1 MDRQLTRLPDNQNY
15 PFDQASMIYSQSQF
29 LKLMTDEHIKD
40 VKQGRRDIEDFYKDL
55 QKLSSAD
62 ARSLL
67 YIDNHLLGKGQEN
80 ITYDDDDY
88 KNLLI
93 SQLKSYIGSMD
104 RYNFLVNYKAK
115 NVLPH
120 SYLDWFKNDLRCS
133 LFLMSLIQSA
143 VSDYV
148 YKGKK
153 ELITGISNL
162 LRYHI
167 SILNCTSYNL
177 DYKDEILRDGD
188 WNTVF
193 LLSIKSTYLKGRT
206 EDKELKWLDAS
217 NHEQIE
223 WAYDYLEKNKYTIL
237 KGVFF
242 PETIEEKYELILAS
256 LDRLSNIESDDIGT
270 EKNKGYSPRSY
281 VLFSIKKAWDG
292 QKQYDSKS
300 KTSDGIIKIYKK
312 NQAKLDELAKK
323 DNITAN
329 KLINKYIEDAYKKIL
344 SPNDQSEKQVFE
356 YTEEYKADEKNVSIS
371 SKEEVLPDSNSTK
384 PPIAITSPIDKKKKH
399 HNVNVKPHRKKVFE
413 KPTR

>member
-1 MDRQLTRLPDNQNY
+1 MDGQLTRLPDNQNY

-29 LKLMTDEHIKD
+29 LKLMTDDYIKEI
-40 VKQGRRDIEDFYKDL
+40 KSGRRHIDEFYKSL
-55 QKLSSAD
+55 QKLSTAD

-67 YIDNHLLGKGQEN
+67 YISNSLLDKSSEN
-80 ITYDDDDY
+80 IIYDDDDY

-93 SQLKSYIGSMD
+93 EQLENCTMPIE
-104 RYNFLVNYKAK
+104 RYNFLIELKAK
-115 NVLPH
+115 NILPEN
-120 SYLDWFKNDLRCS
+120 YLEWFKNDLRCS

-143 VSDYV
+143 VSDYA

-153 ELITGISNL
+153 ELVTGISNL

-206 EDKELKWLDAS
+206 ENKELKWLDAS

-223 WAYDYLEKNKYTIL
+223 WACDYLEKNKYTIL

-256 LDRLSNIESDDIGT
+256 LDRLSNIESDDVGT

-281 VLFSIKKAWDG
+281 ALFSIKKAWDG
-292 QKQYDSKS
+292 QKQNDSKS
-300 KTSDGIIKIYKK
+300 KTSDGVIKIYKK

-323 DNITAN
+323 NNITVN
-329 KLINKYIEDAYKKIL
+329 KLINKYIEDAHKEVS
-344 SPNDQSEKQVFE
+344 SPNDQSEKQVFK
-356 YTEEYKADEKNVSIS
+356 YTEEHKADEKNMSIS
-371 SKEEVLPDSNSTK
+371 SKEEVPSDSNSIK
-384 PPIAITSPIDKKKKH
+384 PPMKITSPTDNEKKH